1 MAAERREVAAV
12 LVLGD
17 IGRSPRMQ
25 YHAMS
30 LADHGYR
37 VHLVGY
43 GGAKPPDRL
52 VSNPHIRL
60 HNLPTPWKLPES
72 SARALFLAYAPFKV
86 LYQVL
91 VLVWTLLFVLPR
103 PSVLLV
109 QNPPAIPTL
118 AVARLICALRRSRLV
133 VDWHNYG
140 YTILALRLGFGHLA
154 VRLAQRYERWFGRR
168 AAAHLCVTRAMAR
181 DLRNEWHV
189 APAPVV
195 LYDVAPS
202 HFHRLT
208 RAERN
213 EFFDRADIQALFQA
227 VPGGADAV
235 SSTGGDGAPTRRAR
249 AAALNGKGKGKVRAT
264 ESDGEAAA
272 AAGPSPLVAGVPAR
286 TSPRLA
292 ARRHA
297 PFDRVALIVSST
309 SWTEDEDFGM
319 LMEAAATYNEH
330 ATRASAHL
338 CIVVTGKGPL
348 REQYEAEFA
357 QLDLPYVTFVTA
369 WLAAEDYPRL
379 LGVADLGICL
389 HTSSSGL
396 DLPMKVVDMFGC
408 GLPVCAVDY
417 SCIGELVQDGVNG
430 RLFSSG
436 DSLATILLHLFGGG
450 RASAGAAELAQMQDT
465 ILAARRDTWE
475 ANWQRTVLPVLRPA

>member
-1 MAAERREVAAV
+1 
-12 LVLGD
+12 
-17 IGRSPRMQ
+17 
-25 YHAMS
+25 
-30 LADHGYR
+30 
-37 VHLVGY
+37 
-43 GGAKPPDRL
+43 
-52 VSNPHIRL
+52 
-60 HNLPTPWKLPES
+60 
-72 SARALFLAYAPFKV
+72 
-86 LYQVL
+86 
-91 VLVWTLLFVLPR
+91 
-103 PSVLLV
+103 VLLV

-118 AVARLICALRRSRLV
+118 AVARLICALRSSRLV

-213 EFFDRADIQALFQA
+213 EFFDRADIQVLFQA

-235 SSTGGDGAPTRRAR
+235 SSTSGDGSPARRAR

-264 ESDGEAAA
+264 ESDGDSAAA
-272 AAGPSPLVAGVPAR
+272 AVSSPLVDGVPAR

-330 ATRASAHL
+330 ATRTSAHL

-348 REQYEAEFA
+348 REQYEAEFS
-357 QLDLPYVTFVTA
+357 Q
-369 WLAAEDYPRL
+369 
-379 LGVADLGICL
+379 
-389 HTSSSGL
+389 L

-417 SCIGELVQDGVNG
+417 ACIGELVQDGVNG

-450 RASAGAAELAQMQDT
+450 RASAGAAELAQMQDA